1 MMLQDLR
8 HTARRYFWAGLVVVL
23 VAGCGSAGSSRTVG
37 PSGSSASPAAA
48 SASPA
53 GASMPA
59 GSAPSATPASTSLIP
74 DGTYV
79 GDPIPASTIIA
90 AINATHLSAADKAK
104 MISDGFELDGTSK
117 AVTMSFTFSG
127 GQWTQS
133 ASVDGGPSQV
143 GAEGSYAF
151 PDDHTVVLQ
160 DPGGVTTYTVNWSG
174 AALTLKLRSDSS
186 WAGRWPTTSAPPS
199 SSVPRPSIGSPE
211 MRRTWDLLLI
221 CCVFCLVCG
230 CAQTPTVSPTASPT
244 HPAASLEGPAESS
257 PAQFTP
263 SYADAPCP
271 ADVATAIVLQANCG
285 YLTVLEDR
293 ALPAGPTIQLFVV
306 RIDPPGGTT
315 TLDPLL
321 ELDSLANPPGYA
333 EMSNA
338 GQRTHRVEYLLDPRG
353 IGHSR
358 PSLDCPEVVAAAR
371 TLVGLPAR
379 DPSRRASM
387 LAAVQACHDRLSSE
401 GVDVA
406 AFDLAANA
414 ADIEDLRT
422 TLGIPSWNLM
432 STGSDSLLVFEVMR
446 RYPSGVRSAVIDSPH
461 LPSPDLLEVGAQ
473 ALAGSISVVATMC
486 NADPRCSD
494 QFPDPGAM
502 IDRALALLAKAPIR
516 LDVSGTVRAIQL
528 GHAIPLSVDDAAFLR
543 WVRWKLG
550 TAGGSQAGQVLS
562 AARDVLGGQVTSA
575 GPMAVD
581 LASDTGDCL
590 GEVADCKN
598 VSLGALYSIICRDE
612 VPALRQSIL
621 FGAEALGPAYA
632 IDFRTGALDA
642 VCQAWT
648 DIASPPGG
656 GTSITG
662 YIPTLVM
669 RGTLDPY
676 SASLADVRTVAGG
689 NPMLWTLAIPN
700 QSYNILGYDD
710 CPRAIRSAWIDNP
723 TDPPADTTCLNRIPK
738 ITLVGP

>member
-1 MMLQDLR
+1 
-8 HTARRYFWAGLVVVL
+8 
-23 VAGCGSAGSSRTVG
+23 
-37 PSGSSASPAAA
+37 
-48 SASPA
+48 
-53 GASMPA
+53 
-59 GSAPSATPASTSLIP
+59 
-74 DGTYV
+74 
-79 GDPIPASTIIA
+79 
-90 AINATHLSAADKAK
+90 
-104 MISDGFELDGTSK
+104 
-117 AVTMSFTFSG
+117 
-127 GQWTQS
+127 
-133 ASVDGGPSQV
+133 
-143 GAEGSYAF
+143 
-151 PDDHTVVLQ
+151 
-160 DPGGVTTYTVNWSG
+160 
-174 AALTLKLRSDSS
+174 
-186 WAGRWPTTSAPPS
+186 
-199 SSVPRPSIGSPE
+199 
-211 MRRTWDLLLI
+211 MRRTWHLLLT
-221 CCVFCLVCG
+221 CCVICLVCG

-244 HPAASLEGPAESS
+244 DPAASLEGPAVS
-257 PAQFTP
+257 PAQVASASVSPAAFTP

-271 ADVATAIVLQANCG
+271 ADVATAIVLQATCG

-293 ALPAGPTIQLFVV
+293 ALPGGPTIQLFVV

-315 TLDPLL
+315 TLDPVL
-321 ELDSLANPPGYA
+321 ELDSLAKPSGYA

-358 PSLDCPEVVAAAR
+358 PSLDCPEVVAAAP
-371 TLVGLPAR
+371 TLVGLPAG
-379 DPSRRASM
+379 DESRRASM
-387 LAAVQACHDRLSSE
+387 LAAVKACHDRLSSQ

-422 TLGIPSWNLM
+422 TLRIPSWNLM
-432 STGSDSLLVFEVMR
+432 STGSDSLLLFEVMR
-446 RYPSGVRSAVIDSPH
+446 RYPGGVRSAVIDSPH
-461 LPSPDLLEVGAQ
+461 LPSPDLLEVGAN
-473 ALAGSISVVATMC
+473 ALAGSIRTVATMC
-486 NADPRCSD
+486 NADPRCTD

-502 IDRALALLAKAPIR
+502 INRALARLAKAPIR

-528 GHAIPLSVDDAAFLR
+528 GHVIPIVVDDAAFLR

-562 AARDVLGGQVTSA
+562 TARDVLAGQVTSA
-575 GPMAVD
+575 APVAVD

-590 GEVADCKN
+590 GEVANCEN

-612 VPALRQSIL
+612 VPALRQMTL
-621 FGAEALGPAYA
+621 FGAMALGPAYA

-648 DIASPPGG
+648 DIPSSPGR

-662 YIPTLVM
+662 HIPTLVM

-676 SASLADVRTVAGG
+676 SASLADVRAVAGS

-723 TDPPADTTCLNRIPK
+723 TGPPADTTCLNRIPT
-738 ITLVGP
+738 ITLVSP